1 MKAVYKFDDVL
12 SIVKSLCCDGIVI
25 DPQSENP
32 IILTVKNLLE
42 DYCPYNV
49 MCDAESMKKLLLV
62 LTKEE
67 KEEIG
72 EKELEYIMKV
82 YLEGKGPKE
91 IATELGIDEKE
102 IHEGLD
108 RGYERMMWIVRLN
121 YYNFATK
128 KEETK

>member
-1 MKAVYKFDDVL
+1 M
-12 SIVKSLCCDGIVI
+12 
-25 DPQSENP
+25 
-32 IILTVKNLLE
+32 TVKNLLE

-49 MCDAESMKKLLLV
+49 MCDATSMQKLLPI
-62 LTKEE
+62 LTEEE

-72 EKELEYIMKV
+72 EKELEYIVKV

-91 IATELGIDEKE
+91 IAAELDIDEKE
-102 IHEGLD
+102 VHKGLD